1 MSKIFTN
8 PAQNVTLTISEDKL
22 SAWLTVH
29 KSGRLIDEQDILAL
43 IDEAGIKFGFED
55 ALRYIRTNNLQK
67 EFDQP
72 FPIAM
77 CKAGTETPTPR
88 YYFDMAAARR
98 FDPIIEAANVAR
110 LTCVEEGTVLA
121 DLSESIFA
129 TQSSIYNV
137 VGEMIVSGEKQ
148 AEYAQ
153 SIAGKNVTYDSEKG
167 RFISTSAGYI
177 GMDEDGII
185 SIYDTLI
192 INGNVEGI
200 QDLRTPVDLLVKGN
214 VLRSFLAVQGN
225 ISVEGDVQFSGINCA
240 GNLSVGGVITFCR
253 QKGLEVLGDL
263 SCGNIRHSKILIKG
277 TLNCGNIEGSE
288 VVGEAGVFLPE
299 NAGII
304 HSTVQSAKR
313 IEAGFV
319 GEVESGS
326 EVNLEITISPFLKY
340 LLMQLTRELVHAKQ
354 SANQTMIQDL
364 SSQISTCEKE
374 LDNELNNFLNR
385 DVSEPAGIRIAEDVH
400 PYVHIRIQKHEY
412 QIRKHQ
418 TGLSIDEKN

>member
-98 FDPIIEAANVAR
+98 FDPIIEAADVAH

-137 VGEMIVSGEKQ
+137 LGEMIVTGEEQ

-153 SIAGKNVTYDSEKG
+153 RIVGKNVEYIAEKG
-167 RFISTSAGYI
+167 RFISTCAGYI
-177 GMDEDGII
+177 GMDEDGKINV
-185 SIYDTLI
+185 YNTLI
-192 INGNVEGI
+192 INGDVVGI
-200 QDLRTPVDLLVKGN
+200 PDLRTPVDLLIQGGIQ
-214 VLRSFLAVQGN
+214 RSFLAVQGN
-225 ISVEGDVQFSGINCA
+225 IKVEGDVQFSGINC
-240 GNLSVGGVITFCR
+240 GGDLSVGGSIVFCR
-253 QKGLEVLGDL
+253 PNGLEVLGDL
-263 SCGNIRHSKILIKG
+263 SCGIIRHSKILIKG
-277 TLNCGNIEGSE
+277 NLSCGHIQGSE
-288 VVGEAGVFLPE
+288 VVGEKGVYLKDKAGV
-299 NAGII
+299 I
-304 HSTVQSAKR
+304 HSSIQSAQR
-313 IEAGFV
+313 IEADFV
-319 GEVESGS
+319 GGAEPGS
-326 EVNLEITISPFLKY
+326 EVNLEITISPFLKS
-340 LLMQLTRELVHAKQ
+340 LLLQLTRELVNAKQ
-354 SANQTMIQDL
+354 NASLEKINDL
-364 SSQISTCEKE
+364 SARIGAIEKE
-374 LDNELNNFLNR
+374 LDNELNSFLNR
-385 DVSEPAGIRIAEDVH
+385 EIQEPAGVKILNDVH
-400 PYVHIRIQKHEY
+400 PVVHIQIHKHEY